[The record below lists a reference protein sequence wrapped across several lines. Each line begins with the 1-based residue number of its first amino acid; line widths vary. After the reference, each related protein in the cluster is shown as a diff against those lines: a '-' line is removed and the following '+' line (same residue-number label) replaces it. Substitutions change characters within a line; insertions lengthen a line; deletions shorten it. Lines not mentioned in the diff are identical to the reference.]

1 MLKVKFNVLRLVC
14 PLILFWMW
22 VEELYICMEEE
33 EYAAIHAILL
43 FKAVGWGE
51 GFLPG
56 TGCDMCFCL
65 LDDVKVGQFCSV
77 GGRVVVI

>member
-1 MLKVKFNVLRLVC
+1 
-14 PLILFWMW
+14 
-22 VEELYICMEEE
+22 MEEE

-65 LDDVKVGQFCSV
+65 LDDVKVGQLCSI
-77 GGRVVVI
+77 GGRVVVIRVLVRVVVAISYHEVPMSFPTDGNKE